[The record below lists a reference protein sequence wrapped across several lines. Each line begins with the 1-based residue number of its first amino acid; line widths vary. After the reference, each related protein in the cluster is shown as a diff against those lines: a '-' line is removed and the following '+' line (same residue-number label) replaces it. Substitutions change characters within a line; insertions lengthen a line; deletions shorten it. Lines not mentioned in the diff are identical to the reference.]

1 MNDFVRDALIAK
13 IAELP
18 ENRVSEI
25 IDFVDFIRQREM
37 DRALTRDAMRAS
49 EPALAR
55 VWDNPE
61 DDVYNDL

>member
-1 MNDFVRDALIAK
+1 MNAANHESLFAK

-18 ENRVSEI
+18 EDRIVEI
-25 IDFVDFIRQREM
+25 ANFVEFIRAQEGERSLV
-37 DRALTRDAMRAS
+37 RAAMTAS
-49 EPALAR
+49 EPALKR